1 MKDEKE
7 VCYVCS
13 GNDYV
18 YDPVQNTY
26 HSCPLCTA
34 LGKLYEAE
42 EIKNETRTET
52 ISTHHWFVD

>member
-1 MKDEKE
+1 MKDKNE
-7 VCYVCS
+7 VCTVCS
-13 GNDYV
+13 GNDYI

-52 ISTHHWFVD
+52 ISTHH

>member
-1 MKDEKE
+1 MKHEKE
-7 VCYVCS
+7 VCSVCS
-13 GNDYV
+13 GNDYI

-52 ISTHHWFVD
+52 IPTHH

>member
-7 VCYVCS
+7 VCSVCS

-18 YDPVQNTY
+18 YVEGILEQ
-26 HSCPLCTA
+26 CPLCTA

-42 EIKNETRTET
+42 GIKNETRTET
-52 ISTHHWFVD
+52 ISTHH

>member
-1 MKDEKE
+1 
-7 VCYVCS
+7 
-13 GNDYV
+13 
-18 YDPVQNTY
+18 
-26 HSCPLCTA
+26 LCTA